1 MIAWIIEACVR
12 NRVLVLAIW
21 LVITAWGIYA
31 AYNLPVDAIPDLS
44 DVQVIISTDYPGQ
57 APQVV
62 EDQVTYPLTTAMLS
76 VPGATTVRGYSLF
89 GLSLVYIIFEDG
101 TDIYWARSRVLEYLN
116 FVRGKLPRTVS
127 PALGP
132 DATGVG
138 WVYQYVLEDPT
149 GKHDLAQLR
158 SIQDWYLR
166 YQLQTVPGV
175 SEVASVGGF
184 VKQYQVVVDPNTL
197 AAYNIPLSKIKQA
210 IRRSNMDTGGRVIE
224 QAETEYM
231 VRGLGYI
238 KSIADVENI
247 VVGTDG
253 RGTPILIKDVA
264 LVRLGPEIRRGLAEG
279 NGEGEVVGGIVIMRF
294 GENARAVI
302 EGVKKKLEELKAGL
316 PPGVEIVTAYDR
328 SGLIQRAIDTLERA
342 IFEEILIV
350 AFICIIF
357 LLHFR
362 SALVAIISLPLGVLV
377 SIILQFHFHIN
388 ANILSLA
395 GIAIAIGAMVD
406 ASVVMVEDA
415 HKHLEN
421 APPGT
426 PREPILVA
434 AAKEVGPALFFAL
447 LVITVSFI
455 PIFGLTGQS
464 GRLFHPLAYTKTF
477 AMAGASIL
485 AITLIPILMIYFIRG
500 KILPESRNPISRA
513 TMAIYRPAVRGVL
526 RFPKTAIILALIIM
540 AITVYP
546 FSKLGSEFMPDLD
559 EGDLLYMPTTMPGL
573 SVTKA
578 KEILQQTDRIIKTF
592 PEVEYVFGK
601 VGRAETATDPAP
613 VSMIETTIRLKPR
626 DQWRPGYDTQRLI
639 REMDQAVKFPGL
651 SNSWGFPIKIRI
663 DMLSTGIRTPVGLKF
678 LGPDLKVLNR
688 LATESEA
695 ILKEVPNTASAFAER
710 VTGGYYL
717 DFDIDRKEAARYGL
731 TVGDVQDV
739 IATALGG
746 MKVTETVEGLARY
759 PVNVRYFQDYRENL
773 AALKRILIPTPSGAQ
788 IPMDQVATIK
798 VHQGPPM
805 IKSEAARPSAWVF
818 VDITGIDVGTY
829 VKRAKKAIA
838 AKVKMPPGYTLIWSG
853 QFEYMEQAEKRLK
866 VIIPIALVLVCMLMY
881 LSTGSFMK
889 VAIILLAVPFS
900 LVGAIWLLYILGYHL
915 SVGVVVGIIALAG
928 LDAESGAVM
937 LLFLDLTHDERW
949 NKGLLR
955 TKQDLK
961 DAIEHGAVM
970 RLRPKLMT
978 ILATLCGLL
987 PVMWATGTG
996 AEVAKRVAAPMVG
1009 GVATSFLLQLLIY
1022 PAIYLLWKWHAD
1034 VKHLGLNE

>member
-316 PPGVEIVTAYDR
+316 PPGVRIVTAYDR

-350 AFICIIF
+350 ALICIIF

-710 VTGGYYL
+710 VTGGYYI
-717 DFDIDRKEAARYGL
+717 DFDINRKEAARYGL

-818 VDITGIDVGTY
+818 VDITGIDVGT
-829 VKRAKKAIA
+829 
-838 AKVKMPPGYTLIWSG
+838 
-853 QFEYMEQAEKRLK
+853 
-866 VIIPIALVLVCMLMY
+866 C
-881 LSTGSFMK
+881 
-889 VAIILLAVPFS
+889 
-900 LVGAIWLLYILGYHL
+900 LLYT
-915 SVGVVVGIIALAG
+915 SPSPR
-928 LDAESGAVM
+928 D
-937 LLFLDLTHDERW
+937 
-949 NKGLLR
+949 R
-955 TKQDLK
+955 TRSRMPSS
-961 DAIEHGAVM
+961 A
-970 RLRPKLMT
+970 
-978 ILATLCGLL
+978 
-987 PVMWATGTG
+987 
-996 AEVAKRVAAPMVG
+996 
-1009 GVATSFLLQLLIY
+1009 
-1022 PAIYLLWKWHAD
+1022 
-1034 VKHLGLNE
+1034 